1 MMTQSK
7 QNQKEPKKIK
17 INEIHSK
24 EYLDKLKKTTYKDE
38 EVVFILPSGK
48 EV

>member
-1 MMTQSK
+1 MTQ
-7 QNQKEPKKIK
+7 KETKKIK

-24 EYLDKLKKTTYKDE
+24 KYLDKLKTTTYKDE

-48 EV
+48 EYKNGK